1 MTEENTTQT
10 TATTKKPRR
19 KRNLVLWIA
28 GPAVVLV
35 IGAYFYVTSGR
46 FVSTDNAYVQ
56 ADQVNIASQVP
67 GRVVEVLVHENQ
79 PVKKGDILFKI
90 DSQPLEI
97 AVARNEAQLNSVHSL
112 LGAARAGFRSAQA
125 TVKSA
130 DEALRVNDAQYKR
143 MRELRAR
150 GLVAEKDV
158 DDAANNYANARGTR
172 DSDVAAVAKAEGLLG
187 GLPTTPDE
195 QLAAYKLAEVTLAQ
209 ARLDLEH
216 ATVRAP
222 MDGTIGKQNLQPGDF
237 LAIGQAAMP
246 LIATQ
251 SMWVNANFKETELT
265 NVVIDQPATVE
276 VDTYP
281 GKKWKAHVA
290 SISPASGAE
299 FSILPPQ
306 NATGNW
312 VKIVQRIPVRVV
324 IDDQD
329 DGPNHPVQVLRAGMS
344 AIVEIDTGRQ
354 NSIIGRIE
362 GGSNDN
368 KPARVA
374 ESSR

>member
-1 MTEENTTQT
+1 MTETTQT
-10 TATTKKPRR
+10 TAATKKPRR

-28 GPAVVLV
+28 GPAIVLIV
-35 IGAYFYVTSGR
+35 GAYFYVTSGR

-79 PVKKGDILFKI
+79 AVKKGDILFKI

-97 AVARNEAQLNSVHSL
+97 AVARNEAQLDSIHSL
-112 LGAARAGFRSAQA
+112 LNAARAGFHSAQA

-130 DEALRVNDAQYKR
+130 DEALRVNEAQYKR

-158 DDAANNYANARGTR
+158 DDAANNFANARGTR

-265 NVVIDQPATVE
+265 NVVIDQTATVE

-312 VKIVQRIPVRVV
+312 VKIVQRIPVRVA

-329 DGPNHPVQVLRAGMS
+329 NGPNHSLQVLRAGMS

-362 GGSNDN
+362 GRDDTA

-374 ESSR
+374 ESLK

>member
-79 PVKKGDILFKI
+79 AVKKGDILFKI

-195 QLAAYKLAEVTLAQ
+195 RLAAYKLAEVTLAQ

-362 GGSNDN
+362 GGSGND

>member
-79 PVKKGDILFKI
+79 AVKKGDILFKI

-195 QLAAYKLAEVTLAQ
+195 RLAAYKLAEVTLAQ

-329 DGPNHPVQVLRAGMS
+329 NGPNHPVQVLRAGMS

-362 GGSNDN
+362 GGSGND